1 RHCRY
6 AHPVTHS
13 THHIF
18 GRHYPNGFEDEHL
31 AIYRAH
37 NRAVQ
42 AFFAAEGCPE
52 RLLVIDIR
60 DADAMDRLKAFLDRP
75 VPFDTFPRENESAG
89 REQERSD
96 FAFRRRWNDIVQ
108 PAYATVWPRLRPTPG
123 NRLETLE

>member
-1 RHCRY
+1 
-6 AHPVTHS
+6 
-13 THHIF
+13 
-18 GRHYPNGFEDEHL
+18 
-31 AIYRAH
+31 
-37 NRAVQ
+37 
-42 AFFAAEGCPE
+42 
-52 RLLVIDIR
+52 
-60 DADAMDRLKAFLDRP
+60 